1 MKSNSPL
8 LSLVAVALLLPP
20 VPVRAQMYTA
30 VDRRE
35 ERVLVDS
42 IQEELLPEVCRLL
55 ELEGC
60 EPVPVVV
67 WTRAE
72 MGRRIGEQK
81 DATFPNDE
89 WLKMGR
95 CLGEI
100 GLVRRGIDLQEAFF
114 ALIVSQ
120 AGAGYDPWA
129 GRYVSLLDVP
139 ASMKEGALRRMVIAH
154 ELTHAMQ
161 DREVD
166 MEAMHYADL
175 SNLDRYFARRA
186 LFEGMASVAMYS
198 VAQDLPLDG
207 LPDVAAFMR
216 ERFTG
221 NRDDFGRSASDP
233 PPLLVHFLFDP
244 YVDGSAFVQ
253 QTLNARP
260 ELSLGSLLR
269 SMPVTEEQI
278 LHPQK
283 YLQGD
288 LPTPI
293 DLATLTDR
301 IPAHWQPYH
310 KNQLGEQDLRLLLTL
325 NGSTRGEAARAA
337 SGWDGFSI
345 AAFSNQSDAIAL
357 IGVSVWDTR
366 EDAAEFAP
374 LFERVLL
381 GLHEDEAFDVR
392 VDGPR
397 VSFAVGFES
406 AVTARLLGGR

>member
-1 MKSNSPL
+1 
-8 LSLVAVALLLPP
+8 
-20 VPVRAQMYTA
+20 MYTQD
-30 VDRRE
+30 DRRE
-35 ERVLVDS
+35 ERALVDS

-55 ELEGC
+55 ELNGC
-60 EPVPVVV
+60 EPIPVVV

-81 DATFPNDE
+81 EATFPNDE

-100 GLVRRGIDLQEAFF
+100 GLVRRGIDLQKAFF
-114 ALIVSQ
+114 DLIVSQ

-139 ASMKEGALRRMVIAH
+139 SSMKEGALRRMVIAH

-161 DREVD
+161 DREAD
-166 MEAMHYADL
+166 MQTMHYADL

-198 VAQDLPLDG
+198 VAQDLPLDD

-221 NRDDFGRSASDP
+221 SRNDTGGGTPGP
-233 PPLLVHFLFDP
+233 PPLLDHFLFDP

-253 QTLNARP
+253 QILRARP
-260 ELSLGSLLR
+260 GISLGSLLR

-293 DLATLTDR
+293 DLSSMIDG

-310 KNQLGEQDLRLLLTL
+310 RNELGERDLRLLLTL
-325 NGSTRGEAARAA
+325 NGSTPGAAARAA

-345 AAFSNQSDAIAL
+345 AAFSGLDDSIAL
-357 IGVSVWDTR
+357 FGVSVWDTAD
-366 EDAAEFAP
+366 DAAEFAH
-374 LFERVLL
+374 LFERALSR
-381 GLHEDEAFDVR
+381 LHEDEAFDVQ
-392 VDGPR
+392 VAGPR
-397 VSFAVGFES
+397 VSFAIGFES
-406 AVTARLLGGR
+406 AVTVRLLGGH